1 MINHSKIFL
10 VLILIFLLQNVYA
23 QGFKSDKLEKTIK
36 AGIKKAYPA
45 SVKIMGFDTVKNMQN
60 SAQFSGV
67 VVSADGHILTA
78 AHAIQPDKIYKVL
91 FPDGR
96 GCWAVGLGR
105 IALTGTATLPDAAM
119 IKIITKGN
127 WPYVE
132 MAWSAALKIDEPCL
146 SIAYPQDLNQSLPL
160 VRFGRIAVV
169 ADDLGFVQ
177 STCAMELGDSG
188 GALFDYAGRLIGI
201 HSRCFKSEEVN
212 CEVPVDLYRKYW
224 SALNQPK
231 NYTELPGTQ
240 DEIKADPM
248 AAQLYTVPELESLP
262 STLAK
267 QAAKFNNSQ
276 FVITSRVKNSEQKI
290 LGTLILSGVSK
301 AKKAG
306 AGAMLISKN
315 SCVGNEPVVWL
326 PKEGAVKAQVIFRS
340 VTDDLVLL
348 KVDRKLDG
356 GIDIIT
362 AKSDSLKF
370 DQIGTILLSPRPDSL
385 PKVSVLGSTGFPLI
399 LKFSMGYLGA
409 TSFIKEGKIVV
420 SRVQQ
425 GSPAGIGGVKADDI
439 LSSINHE
446 QVNNLVELQ
455 GALKKYEPGDR
466 VEIVA
471 SRNGKDTVIAVTLG
485 IRPLTSPNHNSEKF
499 NGGKSIRRD
508 GFAKVFGHDARI
520 RPEECGGPVID
531 VQGNFYGI
539 NIARFSRVATL
550 AIPVSQLRKFLLDA
564 LGQQPAM

>member
-10 VLILIFLLQNVYA
+10 VLILIFLLPNVYA
-23 QGFKSDKLEKTIK
+23 QEFKSDQLEKTIK

-45 SVKIMGFDTVKNMQN
+45 SVKIMGFDTVKHIQN

-78 AHAIQPDKIYKVL
+78 AHAIQPYKIYKVL

-96 GCWAVGLGR
+96 NCWAVGLGR

-127 WPYVE
+127 WPYVD
-132 MAWSAALKIDEPCL
+132 MAWSAALKVDEPCL

-169 ADDLGFVQ
+169 CDDLGFVQ

-188 GALFDYAGRLIGI
+188 GALFDYSGRLIGI

-231 NYTELPGTQ
+231 NYTGLPETQ

-248 AAQLYTVPELESLP
+248 AAHIYTVPELKSLP
-262 STLAK
+262 SIFTK
-267 QAAKFNNSQ
+267 KAARFKSSQ
-276 FVITSRVKNSEQKI
+276 FLITSRVKNSEQKI
-290 LGTLILSGVSK
+290 LGTLIIADDPK
-301 AKKAG
+301 FKKSG
-306 AGAMLISKN
+306 AGSMLISKN

-326 PKEGAVKAQVIFRS
+326 PKEGAVKAQVVFRS

-348 KVDRKLDG
+348 KIDRKLDG
-356 GIDIIT
+356 GIDIKA
-362 AKSDSLKF
+362 AKNDSLKF
-370 DQIGTILLSPRPDSL
+370 DQVGTILLSPRPDSL
-385 PKVSVLGSTGFPLI
+385 PKVSALGSTGFPLT

-425 GSPAGIGGVKADDI
+425 GSPAGMGGLKADDT
-439 LSSINHE
+439 LNSINHE

-455 GALKKYEPGDR
+455 RELKKYEPGDDI
-466 VEIVA
+466 EIAA
-471 SRNGKDTVIAVTLG
+471 SRNGKDTVMAVTLG
-485 IRPLTSPNHNSEKF
+485 LRPVASPNHNAEKF
-499 NGGKSIRRD
+499 TGGKSIRRD
-508 GFAKVFGHDARI
+508 GFAKIFGHDARI
-520 RPEECGGPVID
+520 TPEECGGPVID

-539 NIARFSRVATL
+539 NIARFSRVVTL
-550 AIPVSQLRKFLLDA
+550 AVPVSQLRQFLLKA
-564 LGQQPAM
+564 LGDQRS